1 MNVDLLRAHLNAP
14 VSRIEI
20 TRQYCRGKSVLDI
33 GCVNHDIANVDASN
47 WQHRAIVEVAS
58 DVLGVDYLTEEVERL
73 AKRGFRVIAAD
84 ITKPIK
90 INERFD
96 VIVIGHLIEH
106 LSSFDGLMA
115 NVQRLLKPNGCVLIS
130 TPNPFYREQY
140 FYVALKNNLIV
151 NPEHTCWID
160 PVTLDQLARRFGLI
174 TTEVYWIKEKW
185 SLGQVI
191 MNSSSRSFNQQTGNW
206 TFQGS
211 PPFVERLISPLLNAA
226 FKILAPRDLRSRLR
240 KKYPDAAL
248 SRLLYVHAVGAVF
261 SVLWGLYRL
270 LIISSP
276 INRHEVFLSVLR
288 IDEAAA

>member
-1 MNVDLLRAHLNAP
+1 MNIELLRAHINRP
-14 VSRIEI
+14 VSRTEI
-20 TRQYCRGKSVLDI
+20 TQRYCRGKSVLDI
-33 GCVNHDIANVDASN
+33 GCVNHDLANVDASN

-58 DVLGVDYLTEEVERL
+58 DVLGIDYLEEEVEQL

-84 ITKPIK
+84 VTKPIQ

-106 LSSFDGLMA
+106 LSAFDGLMA
-115 NVQRLLKPNGCVLIS
+115 NVQKLLKADGCVLIS

-140 FYVALKNNLIV
+140 FYVAFNNNLIV

-160 PVTLDQLARRFGLI
+160 PATLDQLARRFGLI
-174 TTEVYWIKEKW
+174 TSDVYWIKEKW

-206 TFQGS
+206 TFQG
-211 PPFVERLISPLLNAA
+211 PPPVVERLISPLLRAA
-226 FKILAPRDLRSRLR
+226 FEMLAPRDLRSRLG

-261 SVLWGLYRL
+261 SLLWRLYRL

-288 IDEAAA
+288 IDEAGA

>member
-1 MNVDLLRAHLNAP
+1 
-14 VSRIEI
+14 
-20 TRQYCRGKSVLDI
+20 LDI